1 MEKTE
6 IVAIYE
12 DMTAL
17 HARLSESLDVL
28 DRLLVKLEFRLPDHS
43 GPSNEEESG
52 ESDPADRG

>member
-6 IVAIYE
+6 IIAIYE

-28 DRLLVKLEFRLPDHS
+28 DRLLVKLEFCLPDDFQ
-43 GPSNEEESG
+43 PSNEEESG
-52 ESDPADRG
+52 ESESV